1 MATHSGILAWRIPGK
16 GEPGGLPSMGCHR
29 VGHDGND
36 LAAAA
41 AYAFT
46 YGIIFSVYAHIC
58 TYIHTYIIYLNKY
71 VNINDKI
78 IEGIPISFSN
88 ILPRG
93 RNKTLPE
100 TLEYLAYVSS

>member
-1 MATHSGILAWRIPGK
+1 MH
-16 GEPGGLPSMGCHR
+16 
-29 VGHDGND
+29 
-36 LAAAA
+36 
-41 AYAFT
+41 
-46 YGIIFSVYAHIC
+46 
-58 TYIHTYIIYLNKY
+58 IHTYIIYLNKY